1 MHPAARSGYLYLL
14 AYAWQTDDCSIPSDP
29 VELAEISELGDDLW
43 QTYGPRILRKFTPIE
58 ATGKLQNEKLLTE
71 WMEAKKVFDARSL
84 GGKRKDSSKTLPA
97 VIKVTPPQEQEHRQ
111 EQEQKDEKQKPSPKP
126 RKKRVS
132 EDGMQHSVDPRHIAC
147 KERIFAA
154 YRHKNAGA
162 DPDWDGREGQA
173 LGMLLRANP
182 ALDTETINPLLAHW
196 ARSDVNHSDRP
207 SIWIPKLSSFRMA
220 PIDRFNKPK
229 EEHGNGGSNQ
239 NHKSPAKQRID
250 GARRVLA
257 QAAFDRGLIDPA
269 RIDGQPSE
277 EIPHAGH
284 E

>member
-111 EQEQKDEKQKPSPKP
+111 EQEQKQKQEPKKPFARSVPPEELAGTLPLANGTEFQVSRSDVDRWVQAFPGVSVKQEL
-126 RKKRVS
+126 KKFKAWC
-132 EDGMQHSVDPRHIAC
+132 EDNPAKKKTAKGIKSAVFRWLDKAQNNGGGYGRQDQKCI
-147 KERIFAA
+147 EG
-154 YRHKNAGA
+154 NAGA
-162 DPDWDGREGQA
+162 QGGEDGPDLYAA
-173 LGMLLRANP
+173 LYGP
-182 ALDTETINPLLAHW
+182 IEPG
-196 ARSDVNHSDRP
+196 
-207 SIWIPKLSSFRMA
+207 KL
-220 PIDRFNKPK
+220 N
-229 EEHGNGGSNQ
+229 
-239 NHKSPAKQRID
+239 
-250 GARRVLA
+250 
-257 QAAFDRGLIDPA
+257 
-269 RIDGQPSE
+269 
-277 EIPHAGH
+277 
-284 E
+284 